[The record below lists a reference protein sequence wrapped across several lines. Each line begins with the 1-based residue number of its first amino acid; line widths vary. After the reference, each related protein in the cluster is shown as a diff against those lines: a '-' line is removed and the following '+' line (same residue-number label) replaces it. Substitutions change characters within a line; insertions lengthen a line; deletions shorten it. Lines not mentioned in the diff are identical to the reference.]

1 MILTC
6 TTEQGFCSARHEM
19 MLFLDVSSLVYMRN
33 LPCPMHPWAC
43 QATWL
48 SAPLQ
53 IGRKPWPR
61 QSLASWSLCSQ
72 SRQQWEASRRV
83 CRLRHHPQAG
93 IPTLW
98 WPCSD
103 QKGSQGI
110 DATACKQHSLLAT
123 SIWRDT
129 TWYDITPHPVSSGMT
144 KSWLY
149 DLQKWV
155 NLGWS
160 KMM

>member
-1 MILTC
+1 
-6 TTEQGFCSARHEM
+6 
-19 MLFLDVSSLVYMRN
+19 MRN
-33 LPCPMHPWAC
+33 LPYPMHPRAC

-98 WPCSD
+98 WPCSEVI
-103 QKGSQGI
+103 QCPWRSSKRKSRHWCHSMQATQPLGHKYLKGYDMI
-110 DATACKQHSLLAT
+110 HH
-123 SIWRDT
+123 DT
-129 TWYDITPHPVSSGMT
+129 TSHYIPILQYITTYCNILQHLAFMIYWN
-144 KSWLY
+144 WLIQVEVRWCK
-149 DLQKWV
+149 LQT
-155 NLGWS
+155 
-160 KMM
+160 